1 MRHSSI
7 PANVAWAD
15 QKDLKLSIGRIR
27 RLINRWSCSTMLF
40 KCLHWRILM
49 RLFWSVL
56 YCLIAVVL
64 APLLSILIKLGLPVE
79 PMAGGAVGAA
89 SGAILSES
97 VGEWGGV
104 GAVYGA
110 AKSGLKGD
118 REQSQ
123 VVKRCMRGRGYRVLN

>member
-1 MRHSSI
+1 MNQTELAMAMIVLMVAVLMSACSSSPGPI
-7 PANVAWAD
+7 VDTQGVDMSHYYAD
-15 QKDLKLSIGRIR
+15 LSACESYGDQVRIEVG
-27 RLINRWSCSTMLF
+27 MA
-40 KCLHWRILM
+40 KG
-49 RLFWSVL
+49 
-56 YCLIAVVL
+56 AV
-64 APLLSILIKLGLPVE
+64 
-79 PMAGGAVGAA
+79 AGGAVGAA